1 MFLIEVVLAAMAKL
15 TAKAASVPANG
26 APAAAVDWRSLLE
39 FHSWRCPGRAVLT
52 MQTDVNIN
60 SLAALG
66 LMEEIFANY
75 HAYRVAKQA
84 GDTGEMALRR
94 AKIETLA
101 AEQRRVIAAVCR
113 DTGAQ

>member
-1 MFLIEVVLAAMAKL
+1 MAKL

-39 FHSWRCPGRAVLT
+39 FHSWRCPGRAVLN
-52 MQTDVNIN
+52 MQTDVNNIN

>member
-1 MFLIEVVLAAMAKL
+1 
-15 TAKAASVPANG
+15 
-26 APAAAVDWRSLLE
+26 
-39 FHSWRCPGRAVLT
+39 
-52 MQTDVNIN
+52 
-60 SLAALG
+60 
-66 LMEEIFANY
+66 MEEIFANY